1 MSASVD
7 AADTA
12 QRLLAPRPVPEDLD
26 AHLAA
31 FGPRPRVDS
40 IAMIDALEQSGLR
53 GRGGA
58 DFPTGVKWRAVREQ
72 HTTRGGDA
80 VVVANA
86 AECEPASF
94 KDWFLLT
101 HRPHLVL
108 DGLEH
113 AAEAVGA
120 RRVVIFTTRAHSDV
134 EAGLRAAITERRRR
148 DGIETF
154 IEVQV
159 GPNRYVAGEETALI
173 SRVSGHLAKP
183 KVVPPRPFQSGID
196 RLPTLVQNVETLA
209 HAALVARFGASWFRS
224 AGTRRS
230 PGTALLT
237 VSGAVQT
244 PGVVEAACDATV
256 GAIVDRAGGADGEP
270 AAVLLGGYFG
280 RWVAADRLWNQMID
294 ADSLRSVGATLGT
307 GVLVV
312 APTTTCGISETDR
325 VLTFLAGQS
334 AGQCGPCHVGLPAI
348 ADTFH
353 KVATGRARPA
363 ALDLLVRWS
372 HDIRGRGAC
381 RHPDGAMLF
390 LASAL
395 EVFAAD
401 LRHHLR
407 HGACR
412 FSGQPSLLPVPATDA
427 GWW

>member
-1 MSASVD
+1 MNVSVD
-7 AADTA
+7 TGTA
-12 QRLLAPRPVPEDLD
+12 PRLLPRRPVPEDLD
-26 AHLAA
+26 THLAG
-31 FGPRPRVDS
+31 FGPRPILES
-40 IAMIDALEQSGLR
+40 TAMIEALDQSGLR

-58 DFPTGVKWRAVREQ
+58 DFPTGVKWRAVMERRRE
-72 HTTRGGDA
+72 GSEA

-94 KDWFLLT
+94 KDRFLLT
-101 HRPHLVL
+101 YRPHLVL

-120 RRVVIFTTRAHSDV
+120 RRAVIYTTRAHGDV
-134 EAGLRAAITERRRR
+134 EAALRAAIRERRRR
-148 DGIETF
+148 DDGDRF
-154 IEVQV
+154 IEVHV

-173 SRVSGHLAKP
+173 ARISGHLAKP
-183 KVVPPRPFQSGID
+183 KVVPPRPFQSGVD

-209 HAALVARFGASWFRS
+209 HAALVARYGAAWFRS
-224 AGTRRS
+224 VGTQRS

-237 VSGAVQT
+237 VSGAVRT
-244 PGVVEAACDATV
+244 PGVLEAACDTSI

-280 RWVAADRLWNQMID
+280 RWVAADRLWNQTID
-294 ADSLRSVGATLGT
+294 VDSLRSVGASLGT

-312 APTTTCGISETDR
+312 APATTCGVTETDR
-325 VLTFLAGQS
+325 VLTFLARQT

-353 KVATGRARPA
+353 KIATGRARPA
-363 ALDLLVRWS
+363 AMDLLTRWS
-372 HDIRGRGAC
+372 KDVRGRGAC

-390 LASAL
+390 LGSAM
-395 EVFAAD
+395 EVFAPD

-407 HGACR
+407 HGECR
-412 FSGQPSLLPVPATDA
+412 NSTQPALLPLPPIEA

>member
-1 MSASVD
+1 MDAGSAF
-7 AADTA
+7 
-12 QRLLAPRPVPEDLD
+12 QRLLPSRPVPEDLD
-26 AHLAA
+26 AHLAR
-31 FGPRPRVDS
+31 FGPRPQVEAT
-40 IAMIDALEQSGLR
+40 AMIDTLDDSGLR

-58 DFPTGVKWRAVREQ
+58 DFPTGVKWRAVMD
-72 HTTRGGDA
+72 HTQRGGDA

-94 KDWFLLT
+94 KDRFLLT
-101 HRPHLVL
+101 YRPHLVL

-120 RRVVIFTTRAHSDV
+120 RRVVIYTTRSHSDV
-134 EAGLRAAITERRRR
+134 VAALRAAIRERRRR
-148 DGIETF
+148 DDSDRF
-154 IEVQV
+154 IDVQV
-159 GPNRYVAGEETALI
+159 GPNRYVAGEETALVA
-173 SRVSGHLAKP
+173 RVSGHLAKP
-183 KVVPPRPFQSGID
+183 KVVPPRPFQSGVD

-209 HAALVARFGASWFRS
+209 HAALIVRLGAPWFRS
-224 AGTRRS
+224 VGTQRS

-237 VSGAVQT
+237 VSGAVRT
-244 PGVVEAACDATV
+244 PGVLEAACDTTV
-256 GAIVDRAGGADGEP
+256 GSIVDRAGGVEGEP
-270 AAVLLGGYFG
+270 VAVLLGGYFG
-280 RWVAADRLWNQMID
+280 RWVAADRIWNKTID
-294 ADSLRSVGATLGT
+294 AHSLQSVGVSLGT

-312 APTTTCGISETDR
+312 ATATTCGISETDR
-325 VLTFLAGQS
+325 VLAFLAGQT

-348 ADTFH
+348 AETFH

-390 LASAL
+390 LASAM

-401 LRHHLR
+401 LRHHLKN
-407 HGACR
+407 GPCR
-412 FSGQPSLLPVPATDA
+412 FSGQRPLLPVPTTEA

>member
-1 MSASVD
+1 MGAGSTS
-7 AADTA
+7 
-12 QRLLAPRPVPEDLD
+12 QRLLPQHPVPEDLD

-31 FGPRPRVDS
+31 FGPRPELEPT
-40 IAMIDALEQSGLR
+40 AMIDALDLSGLR

-58 DFPTGVKWRAVREQ
+58 DFPTGVKWRAVTE
-72 HTTRGGDA
+72 HTTPGRDA
-80 VVVANA
+80 VVIANA

-94 KDWFLLT
+94 KDRFLLT
-101 HRPHLVL
+101 YRPHLVL

-113 AAEAVGA
+113 AAETVGA
-120 RRVVIFTTRAHSDV
+120 TRVVVYTTRSHSDV
-134 EAGLRAAITERRRR
+134 EAALRSAIRERRRR
-148 DGIETF
+148 DDSDRF
-154 IEVQV
+154 IDVLV

-173 SRVSGHLAKP
+173 SRISGHLAKP
-183 KVVPPRPFQSGID
+183 KVVPPRPFQSGVD
-196 RLPTLVQNVETLA
+196 RSPTLVQNVETLA
-209 HAALVARFGASWFRS
+209 HAALVARFGAPWFRS

-230 PGTALLT
+230 SGTALLT
-237 VSGAVQT
+237 VSGAVRT
-244 PGVVEAACDATV
+244 PGVLEAAYDTGV
-256 GAIVDRAGGADGEP
+256 GSIVELAGGADGEP
-270 AAVLLGGYFG
+270 MAVLIGGYFG
-280 RWVAADRLWNQMID
+280 CWVAADRIWKQTID
-294 ADSLRSVGATLGT
+294 ADSLRSVGASLGT

-312 APTTTCGISETDR
+312 APTTSCGISETDR
-325 VLTFLAGQS
+325 VLQFLATQS

-348 ADTFH
+348 AETFH
-353 KVATGRARPA
+353 QVAIGRARPA

-390 LASAL
+390 LASAM

-412 FSGQPSLLPVPATDA
+412 YSAQPSLLPIPATEA